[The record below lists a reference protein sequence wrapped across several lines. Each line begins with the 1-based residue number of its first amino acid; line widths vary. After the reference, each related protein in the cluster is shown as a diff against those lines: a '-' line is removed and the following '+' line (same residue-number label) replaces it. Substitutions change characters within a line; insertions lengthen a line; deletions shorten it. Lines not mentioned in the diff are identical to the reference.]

1 MTAPSSARRRL
12 HIDALELD
20 LRGIS
25 PATAE
30 ALARLLGPA
39 LAQALAQQHAP
50 LAPHERIDAG
60 SLACPAAPNADA
72 LATDIAQ
79 HIAGRLRGDQS

>member
-1 MTAPSSARRRL
+1 MTAPCAARRRL

-20 LRGIS
+20 LRGVS

-39 LAQALAQQHAP
+39 LARALAQQPYAP
-50 LAPHERIDAG
+50 LACLDAG
-60 SLACPAAPNADA
+60 RLACAASPDAEA

-79 HIAGRLRGDQS
+79 RIAGRLREEQP